1 MSLTKL
7 HTFII
12 VIYSQPD
19 EFFLVGETLPLHGSK
34 FVPDIE
40 THGIHPTVEGLI
52 FNVQLFQIV
61 VWLRQELRV
70 SLCVSVCLAQS
81 VQEQS
86 NLRLSMSESNQRAI
100 REYFESTMSIKIKVV
115 QSEPLSTSSC

>member
-70 SLCVSVCLAQS
+70 SLYVSVCVSVCVAQTCLEHS
-81 VQEQS
+81 IFISLGQRALRVIEQS
-86 NLRLSMSESNQRAI
+86 KSNRAV
-100 REYFESTMSIKIKVV
+100 R
-115 QSEPLSTSSC
+115 